1 MPTTKSN
8 LEKQPFLDTSK
19 TPSHLKVVRNDAATN
34 KAARS
39 HFLDQI
45 SLNSLKKT
53 DYLIVAATFVL
64 MLTSVWFFANFQTE
78 LEKLHFERMKTW
90 WGATINYVAITL
102 LVIQLAFVAYLV
114 YLYVKYKVVKPVSN
128 DKLPTVTV
136 IVPAYNEGKLVYE
149 TLLSIADSDFPAEKM
164 QILSI
169 DDGSKDD
176 TWQWMLKAKQTLG
189 DRLTIHQ
196 QPKNM
201 GKRHALYFGFTTGTG
216 DVFVTIDSDSVV
228 KEDTL
233 RNLVSPFAVNEKC
246 GAVAGNVRVLN
257 KENGIIP
264 KMLNVSFVFS
274 FEFVRSAQSAIGS
287 VLCTPGALAAYRRDA
302 VMNCLEDWMNQTF
315 MGQPSDIGEDRAIT
329 NMILKQGLHV
339 VFQKNAYVYT
349 NIPERYKSLYK
360 MYIRWE
366 RSNVRENIMMS
377 KFAYSKFRTESTIG
391 PRILLTMQWVKV
403 IMAYPLLVLLLFFVC
418 THPILF
424 VCSSLVGIMI
434 FSSIQ
439 MFFYARKYNF
449 SEALLAYTYSVF
461 YMFTLFWI
469 TPYAIATASKR
480 GWLTRELPVNS

>member
-1 MPTTKSN
+1 MPTTNSSIQRQTFTDN
-8 LEKQPFLDTSK
+8 QLPNQ
-19 TPSHLKVVRNDAATN
+19 HLKIIRKESISKKNQ
-34 KAARS
+34 RS
-39 HFLDQI
+39 KFLDQI

-53 DYLIVAATFVL
+53 DYLIVTFTFLL
-64 MLTSVWFFANFQTE
+64 MLTSVWFFINFQNE

-90 WGATINYVAITL
+90 WGATINYVAIAL
-102 LVIQLAFVAYLV
+102 LILQLGFLTYLAYL
-114 YLYVKYKVVKPVSN
+114 YMKYKVVKQVS
-128 DKLPTVTV
+128 DEKLPTVTI

-149 TLLSIADSDFPAEKM
+149 TLLSIADSDFPAHKM
-164 QILSI
+164 QIISV

-176 TWQWMLKAKQTLG
+176 TWQWMLKAKETLG
-189 DRLTIHQ
+189 ERLTIHQ

-201 GKRHALYFGFTTGTG
+201 GKRHALYYGFTTGSG
-216 DVFVTIDSDSVV
+216 EVFVTIDSDSIV

-233 RNLVSPFAVNEKC
+233 RNLLSPFAVNKKC

-315 MGQPSDIGEDRAIT
+315 MGKPSDIGEDRAIT

-339 VFQKNAYVYT
+339 VFQKNALVYT

-377 KFAYSKFRTESTIG
+377 KFAYSKFRKESTVG

-403 IMAYPLLVLLLFFVC
+403 IMAYPLLMLLIFFVL
-418 THPILF
+418 THPIIF
-424 VCSSLVGIMI
+424 VCSSLLGILI

-469 TPYAIATASKR
+469 TPYAIATAGKR
-480 GWLTRELPVNS
+480 GWLTRELPVKT